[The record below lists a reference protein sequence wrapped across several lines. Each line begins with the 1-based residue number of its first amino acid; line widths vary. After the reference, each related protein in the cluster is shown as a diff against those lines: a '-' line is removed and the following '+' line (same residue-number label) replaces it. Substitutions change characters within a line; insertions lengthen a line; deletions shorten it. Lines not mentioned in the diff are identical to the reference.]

1 MMDSK
6 QIEIEWMKELLK
18 ENELEIWRLRKD
30 IKNLKEDLAFK
41 STMLDNVRAEYESAQ
56 NVIKKMKAELERYK
70 KQYEHTMWEN

>member
-41 STMLDNVRAEYESAQ
+41 STMLDNVRAEYESSQ